1 MFRDGFNEQRFV
13 AAIEKIADS
22 YEASVRQQAEPRTQA
37 PMFNTIND
45 VLKLK
50 RAGEVI
56 NAIRKLR
63 EITGLGLKESKDIVD
78 AMPRF

>member
-13 AAIEKIADS
+13 AAIEKIADA
-22 YEASVRQQAEPRTQA
+22 YDASVRHQATLPVSA
-37 PMFNTIND
+37 PGDTINK
-45 VLKLK
+45 VLGLK

-56 NAIRKLR
+56 NAIKMLR
-63 EITGLGLKESKDIVD
+63 QMTGLGLKESKDIVD